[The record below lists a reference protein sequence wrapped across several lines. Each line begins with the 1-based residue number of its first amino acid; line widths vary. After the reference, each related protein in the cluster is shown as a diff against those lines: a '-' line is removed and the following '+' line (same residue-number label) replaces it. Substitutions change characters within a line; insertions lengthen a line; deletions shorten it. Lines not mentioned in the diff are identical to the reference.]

1 MNYETAKPL
10 YYELTTT
17 DLVGHINSVNL
28 IKADVRGL
36 NSAVGKISNKGG
48 SLYAKL
54 ENYSLDSAEYNSLYN
69 SIISLGQ
76 VVGMEI
82 DRIKTAV
89 APTTPLDWK
98 PLQPKHY
105 TTLDLEELP
114 TNEDE
119 ERQGIYAHNALVPDI
134 KPYYM
139 RYNYDYLDKDLKDL
153 YRAFDKVSR
162 YMLGLKFDK
171 VIERCKQGLAK
182 QAEIDLYNQYCAAY
196 PVVDS
201 DCIVNHICHHFENF
215 ELNLKK
221 KSIAEG
227 ENMLTNFVTDFDLDK
242 DLLARVKSLIEEY
255 KRYRRFLVKTT
266 KTNYNDNNKEKAKQM
281 YEANNL
287 VCKYYLELLLGITGG
302 DFQLMFNYLI
312 KATDV
317 KTVWDMLGDYII
329 PIIRKVKTNDYIR
342 PTKLFESD

>member
-1 MNYETAKPL
+1 KPL

-17 DLVGHINSVNL
+17 DLVGRINLVNL

-36 NSAVGKISNKGG
+36 NSAVGKISNKGC

-54 ENYSLDSAEYNSLYN
+54 ENYSPNSAEYRNLYN

-89 APTTPLDWK
+89 APTMPLDWK
-98 PLQPKHY
+98 PLQPKNY

-114 TNEDE
+114 TNDDE

-134 KPYYM
+134 KSYYM

-162 YMLGLKFDK
+162 YMLGYKFDK
-171 VIERCKQGLAK
+171 VVERCKQGIAE
-182 QAEIDLYNQYCAAY
+182 QAEIDLYNQYCATF

-201 DCIVNHICHHFENF
+201 DCIVNHICHHFEKF
-215 ELNLKK
+215 EIDLKK
-221 KSIAEG
+221 KSITEG
-227 ENMLTNFVTDFDLDK
+227 VNMLTDYVTDSEMDK
-242 DLLARVKSLIEEY
+242 NLLIRVKSLVEEY
-255 KRYRRFLVKTT
+255 KRYRRFLVKTA
-266 KTNYNDNNKEKAKQM
+266 KTNFNDNNKEKSKQM

-287 VCKYYLELLLGITGG
+287 VCKYYLEVLLSLTGG
-302 DFQLMFNYLI
+302 DLQLMFNYLI
-312 KATDV
+312 KSTDV
-317 KTVWDMLGDYII
+317 KTVWNMLGDYII
-329 PIIRKVKTNDYIR
+329 PIIRKVKMNDNIK
-342 PTKLFESD
+342 PTELF